1 MQLGILEKG
10 GVLANIEVRP
20 TFNKEIKAKKFED
33 ESLNELRK
41 KIMSCNAQD
50 AALDAGGVLSFRGRI
65 CVSRVDDMIQKM
77 LKKPHCSWY
86 SIHPGMT
93 MMYPDLKRLY
103 WWPDMKKDI
112 AKFVAK
118 CQNCQQW
125 ERIDM
130 DFVVGL
136 PKTLGKFDSILVVV
150 DRLTKS
156 AHFISVRVDYDAQ
169 HLAKGFEARD
179 MKPLGVDLVKDA
191 KDNGRS
197 IQPKRLAAQ
206 SRQKK
211 YVNCKVKD
219 ITFQDGEQVILK
231 VSPIKGM
238 IRFCKKGNL
247 CPRYIWPF
255 KILDTI
261 RPVAYRLALPP
272 SLSGVHPVFHV
283 SMLKKY
289 HGDKDYIIKWNSV
302 LLDKYV
308 QYEEELVAILDGY
321 IRKLRTKE

>member
-1 MQLGILEKG
+1 
-10 GVLANIEVRP
+10 
-20 TFNKEIKAKKFED
+20 
-33 ESLNELRK
+33 
-41 KIMSCNAQD
+41 
-50 AALDAGGVLSFRGRI
+50 
-65 CVSRVDDMIQKM
+65 
-77 LKKPHCSWY
+77 
-86 SIHPGMT
+86 MT

-118 CQNCQQW
+118 CQNCQQVKY
-125 ERIDM
+125 EHQR
-130 DFVVGL
+130 
-136 PKTLGKFDSILVVV
+136 PVV

-169 HLAKGFEARD
+169 HLAKVYVKKIVRLHRV
-179 MKPLGVDLVKDA
+179 PL
-191 KDNGRS
+191 S
-197 IQPKRLAAQ
+197 IISDRGTQFTSKFWGKLHEELGTQLTFSTAFQPQ

-247 CPRYIWPF
+247 GPRYIWPF

-272 SLSGVHPVFHV
+272 SLSGVHLVFHV